1 MPIQWWTASVKHP
14 GQTGEMQI
22 KCHLEMNGNSCHAKI
37 WVTER
42 VVNVKELS
50 LVSPSKHLL
59 WLFVQPCY
67 LSEMCQDLVWNVLTD
82 VIDPLNVALWKIIPS
97 LKAVETKPKRCAVKD
112 AFSDTNLS
120 IEEDVL
126 APSSLFKEQW
136 SCRSYCHV
144 VKFCLS
150 CQSP

>member
-1 MPIQWWTASVKHP
+1 MDCQHQAPWAHWRDADKMSFRNEWKLLPCQEP
-14 GQTGEMQI
+14 GYRE
-22 KCHLEMNGNSCHAKI
+22 
-37 WVTER
+37 

-50 LVSPSKHLL
+50 LVSPSKCLL

-67 LSEMCQDLVWNVLTD
+67 LSEIECQVLVWNVLTD
-82 VIDPLNVALWKIIPS
+82 VIEPLNVAHWKIIPS
-97 LKAVETKPKRCAVKD
+97 LKAAETKPKRCAVKD

-136 SCRSYCHV
+136 SCGSCCHV
-144 VKFCLS
+144 RKFCLS